1 MGMKKKIAKILK
13 FILVALLTIAI
24 AVYLT
29 IAMTSMTSPDPE
41 EVCTGVAIN
50 IEDSHKADFIDRN
63 TITSILKEAKLHP
76 KGQKMT
82 NVNTRKIESYLRQ
95 NKFIERVDCHKSVSG
110 QFCINVTQRVPAI
123 YIMPDSSGCYF
134 IDRNGISIPN
144 TIYKTNLVVATG
156 DIDKKYAEKELLPFA
171 LFIQENPFWNNQI
184 EQIHIS
190 RNSENR
196 RVALLVPR
204 VGNHIV
210 KMGEVRNFEKKLKRL
225 KTFYEKAIGT
235 VGWNKYSTINIQYD
249 NQIICTKHKN

>member
-63 TITSILKEAKLHP
+63 
-76 KGQKMT
+76 
-82 NVNTRKIESYLRQ
+82 
-95 NKFIERVDCHKSVSG
+95 
-110 QFCINVTQRVPAI
+110 
-123 YIMPDSSGCYF
+123 
-134 IDRNGISIPN
+134 GISIPN

-190 RNSENR
+190 RNNENR